1 MEKRRAYGALSFML
15 VMCSFILIVL
25 GSLWLFNGLGGKN
38 STLVLKGS
46 FTLFLGLGI
55 GAIANY
61 L

>member
-1 MEKRRAYGALSFML
+1 MERRRAYGAISFML

-25 GSLWLFNGLGGKN
+25 GSLWLFNGIGGKN
-38 STLVLKGS
+38 SALLLRGS

-61 L
+61 V